1 MNNIKGQ
8 TRITQWGNSMIIRIP
23 SYIVKQ
29 LGLED
34 KQALTVTIQNNSI
47 VLTPI
52 KKQPTNIHDLFA
64 DWQDDGQRDH
74 EVDWGKEEGNEWPW

>member
-34 KQALTVTIQNNSI
+34 NQALTVVCVKFI
-47 VLTPI
+47 
-52 KKQPTNIHDLFA
+52 
-64 DWQDDGQRDH
+64 
-74 EVDWGKEEGNEWPW
+74 EVE